1 MDRLNAAK
9 LEDELVPPEERRKW
23 HTHLLIGKT
32 AIVSLIVIGTNVMGN
47 YALKRGLG
55 QVGAVESWSPIP
67 YVRAFAH
74 PWVAIGVIFMFGWLT
89 SRLSLL
95 SWADLTYVLPV
106 TSFSYAIS
114 AVVGAVYLNEKVS
127 VLHWIGI
134 STIVLGILLVVLTYP
149 KTTNGS
155 EPAE

>member
-1 MDRLNAAK
+1 MDRLHAAK
-9 LEDELVPPEERRKW
+9 LEDELVTPAERKRW

-32 AIVSLIVIGTNVMGN
+32 AIVSLVVIGTNVMGN

-67 YVRAFAH
+67 YVRAFVH

-114 AVVGAVYLNEKVS
+114 AVIGAVYLNEKVS
-127 VLHWIGI
+127 IRHWIGI

-155 EPAE
+155 ESDE

>member
-1 MDRLNAAK
+1 MNATK
-9 LEDELVPPEERRKW
+9 LEDELVPPVERRKW

-32 AIVSLIVIGTNVMGN
+32 AIVSLVVIGTNVMGN
-47 YALKRGLG
+47 YALKRGLR
-55 QVGAVESWSPIP
+55 QIGAVASWSPIP
-67 YVRAFAH
+67 YIRAFAH
-74 PWVAIGVIFMFGWLT
+74 PWVAIGVIFMFAWLT

-114 AVVGAVYLNEKVS
+114 AIVGAVYLGEQVS
-127 VLHWIGI
+127 ILHWIGI

-149 KTTNGS
+149 QTTAES
-155 EPAE
+155 EPDE

>member
-1 MDRLNAAK
+1 MDRINAAK
-9 LEDELVPPEERRKW
+9 LEDELVPPAERRKW

-74 PWVAIGVIFMFGWLT
+74 PWVMIGVIFMFGWLT